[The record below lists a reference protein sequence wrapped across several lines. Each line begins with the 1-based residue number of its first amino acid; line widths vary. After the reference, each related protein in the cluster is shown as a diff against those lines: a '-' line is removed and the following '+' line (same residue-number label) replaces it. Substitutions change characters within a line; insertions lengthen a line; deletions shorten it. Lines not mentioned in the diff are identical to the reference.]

1 VAQSNK
7 CISIVAS
14 KSALPVYTT
23 PAQAE
28 SAIERGAV
36 TLYESTSGDQGTI
49 VFAVTGDMI
58 LLPVFDAKDA
68 LETAGYRVRIV
79 CVANP
84 RRLYRPSD
92 VAWQHAS
99 EPDGGF
105 MSDAD
110 FDDLFGGDVLIG
122 VSGGG
127 TMGLEP
133 VMLRNGAAARD
144 LFGWQRGETT
154 ASPAEIMSFNG
165 ITADS
170 LAGRAQQLMGA
181 GKPIRAN
188 AA

>member
-1 VAQSNK
+1 
-7 CISIVAS
+7 
-14 KSALPVYTT
+14 
-23 PAQAE
+23 
-28 SAIERGAV
+28 
-36 TLYESTSGDQGTI
+36 

-58 LLPVFDAKDA
+58 LLPVFDARDT
-68 LETAGYRVRIV
+68 LEAAGYRVRIV

-99 EPDGGF
+99 EPDDSF

-110 FDDLFGGDVLIG
+110 FDELFSGDVLIG

-133 VMLRNGAAARD
+133 VMLRSRCAGRD

-154 ASPAEIMSFNG
+154 ASPAEIMGFNG
-165 ITADS
+165 ITAES
-170 LAGRAQQLMGA
+170 LAGRAQQLKGS
-181 GKPIRAN
+181 GKPVTAN